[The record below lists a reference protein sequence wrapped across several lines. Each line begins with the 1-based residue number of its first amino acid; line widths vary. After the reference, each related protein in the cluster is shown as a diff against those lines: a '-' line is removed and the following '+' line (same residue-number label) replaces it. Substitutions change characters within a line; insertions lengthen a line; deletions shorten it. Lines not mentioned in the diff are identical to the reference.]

1 MNKMSKEKRDKLILT
16 LLAVLGV
23 LGILYTFGLGAQKD
37 ALSETQTKILSVQDK
52 VSKAER
58 LLRAGPSIE
67 ETLAESKA
75 AINKREEE
83 MAPPGQYFYWFLK
96 LMDGFRQEE
105 ALRSITIVDITQP
118 SFGPVALLPDFPYQA
133 ASFGVTMTGRF
144 HELGKFLADFENRFP
159 YMRVQDLVVQQNV
172 LNPATG
178 TETSQAGGEEK
189 IMMQMKVV
197 TLIKPTST

>member
-1 MNKMSKEKRDKLILT
+1 
-16 LLAVLGV
+16 
-23 LGILYTFGLGAQKD
+23 
-37 ALSETQTKILSVQDK
+37 
-52 VSKAER
+52 
-58 LLRAGPSIE
+58 
-67 ETLAESKA
+67 
-75 AINKREEE
+75 
-83 MAPPGQYFYWFLK
+83 
-96 LMDGFRQEE
+96 
-105 ALRSITIVDITQP
+105 
-118 SFGPVALLPDFPYQA
+118 
-133 ASFGVTMTGRF
+133 MTGRF